1 MGWFW
6 LRVSYEVVVKILAG
20 KKKKKKILAGAAVI

>member
-20 KKKKKKILAGAAVI
+20 KKKKKILAGAAVI